1 MVLKT
6 LSLALLCSS
15 AVALGANTRSAKKA
29 TPAKANQDGATARAA
44 GEIERV
50 LEVNNVEHKADHRIR
65 IFMSATERA
74 NGVRFPISTI
84 ERNMVKVHFTN
95 TATPPADAISLSILG
110 SQPGDLKRAMFVA
123 FDLDRTLN
131 ARALAEVKDRV
142 SEIVADLPAQ
152 YLTVTALAQGSARIV
167 ADATPENSDN
177 INRIQQQLAAL
188 APEGDGPVLTDTL
201 CVAAERFHAW
211 NLNGF
216 TGGDQ
221 KVLIIVSPTGDSPS
235 SERFRGE
242 NCWRSLVEQ
251 KVRVFQVAYG
261 KAERRPA
268 FDLSGAAPDSG
279 GFVHTV
285 SGPLD
290 ILAAVKNVIANLRN
304 EYVLDVDA
312 PDISL
317 EDQPLELSVKVAYHE
332 TVLSSD
338 VHNVGFVIPSLAHV
352 FSTKAAAKVDQD
364 NAVDHT
370 EEVEYAR
377 KMRFLQVL
385 GLIVLGIVFLVVVQ
399 RSIRYRLRTASCSTC
414 SARVKKDHSDCSFRK
429 SDCIAR
435 LVFVSGPF
443 AGMTFPLMRGP
454 NRISAF
460 AGSGV
465 VLPRGGVSWFNHG
478 TIVVDGFKAAYTP
491 KKLGKDLVNGWPVH
505 ETRLLGIGHVL
516 KIGKH
521 QLRFEVKPQA
531 AGK

>member
-1 MVLKT
+1 MVLNI
-6 LSLALLCSS
+6 LSLCLFLISTT
-15 AVALGANTRSAKKA
+15 LFANSVSKE
-29 TPAKANQDGATARAA
+29 TPRAN

-50 LEVNNVEHKADHRIR
+50 IEISGVEHKADHRIR

-74 NGVRFPISTI
+74 NGIRFPISTI

-95 TATPPADAISLSILG
+95 TSTAPADAISLSILG
-110 SQPGDLKRAMFVA
+110 SQSSDVKRAMFVA
-123 FDLDRTLN
+123 FDLDRTLT
-131 ARALAEVKDRV
+131 ARALTEVKDRV
-142 SEIVADLPAQ
+142 SELVADLPAQ
-152 YLTVTALAQGSARIV
+152 YLTLTAMAQGSARII

-177 INRIQQQLAAL
+177 INRIQQQIAAL

-211 NLNGF
+211 DLNGF
-216 TGGDQ
+216 KSGDQ
-221 KVLIIVSPTGDSPS
+221 KVLIIVAPNGDSPV

-242 NCWRSLVEQ
+242 NCWRSLIEQ
-251 KVRVFQVAYG
+251 KVRVFQIAYG
-261 KAERRPA
+261 KPERKPA
-268 FDLSGAAPDSG
+268 FDLAAVAPDSG
-279 GFVHTV
+279 GYVHSV

-317 EDQPLELSVKVAYHE
+317 EDQPLELSVKVTYHD
-332 TVLSSD
+332 TAISSPI
-338 VHNVGFVIPSLAHV
+338 HNVGFIIPTLGQV
-352 FSTKAAAKVDQD
+352 FRSNKKQTKMEQEP
-364 NAVDHT
+364 NMDHT
-370 EEVEYAR
+370 SEIESAR
-377 KMRFLQVL
+377 KERFLMIVL
-385 GLIVLGIVFLVVVQ
+385 LIVICIAIIINTFSIV
-399 RSIRYRLRTASCSTC
+399 RKRLKTTDCNTC
-414 SARVKKDHSDCSFRK
+414 GARVKKDHSNCAFRK
-429 SDCIAR
+429 PDCIAR
-435 LVFVSGPF
+435 LVFVSGRY
-443 AGMTFPLMRGP
+443 AGMTFPLIRGS
-454 NRISAF
+454 NRLSAF
-460 AGSGV
+460 AQSGV

-491 KKLGKDLVNGWPVH
+491 KKQGRDSINGWPVH

>member
-6 LSLALLCSS
+6 LSLTLILSS
-15 AVALGANTRSAKKA
+15 AAAFGNNAHTAKKA
-29 TPAKANQDGATARAA
+29 SLAKSNQEGAAARAS

-50 LEVNNVEHKADHRIR
+50 LEVTSVEHKSDHRIR

-74 NGVRFPISTI
+74 NGIRFPISTI

-110 SQPGDLKRAMFVA
+110 SQQGDLKRAMFVA

-152 YLTVTALAQGSARIV
+152 YLTVTALSQGSARIV

-188 APEGDGPVLTDTL
+188 APEGEGPVLTDTL

-221 KVLIIVSPTGDSPS
+221 KVLIIVSPNGDSPS

-251 KVRVFQVAYG
+251 KVRVFQVAFG
-261 KAERRPA
+261 KAERRPS
-268 FDLSGAAPDSG
+268 FDLTEVAPDSG
-279 GFVHTV
+279 GFVHSV

-317 EDQPLELSVKVAYHE
+317 EDQPLELSVKVTYHE
-332 TVLSSD
+332 TVISSA

-352 FSTKAAAKVDQD
+352 FSTKTAAKPEQD
-364 NAVDHT
+364 TAVDHT
-370 EEVEYAR
+370 EELEHAR
-377 KMRFLQVL
+377 KMRFLQIVA
-385 GLIVLGIVFLVVVQ
+385 LIVVCMVLVVLVH
-399 RSIRYRLRTASCSTC
+399 RTIRYRLRTSSCSTC
-414 SARVKKDHSDCSFRK
+414 SARVKKDHSDCAFRK
-429 SDCIAR
+429 PDCIAR
-435 LVFVSGPF
+435 LVFVTGPF

-454 NRISAF
+454 NRISAL
-460 AGSGV
+460 AKSGV
-465 VLPRGGVSWFNHG
+465 VLPRGGVHWFNHG
-478 TIVVDGFKAAYTP
+478 TIVVDGFKASYTP

-516 KIGKH
+516 RIGRH